1 MNYLAH
7 LLLSPRET
15 HAIVGNLMGDFRKHL
30 KSENLPENLLQGIEN
45 HCRVDKYTDSHPVIK
60 KLKAVFS
67 KERRRFA
74 GIILDVSFDHF
85 LSRHWSLFND
95 ENRTDFIQY
104 VYGCL
109 NQSKS
114 VMPAKMQHA
123 MHYMIEQDW
132 LGSYAELTGIERSLN
147 RMSHR
152 IRFKNNLYG
161 AIDEVKE
168 NDAVLEQGFLEF
180 FPQLQKHI
188 NLQTELL
195 NNQDEV
201 SWNKLGPIVEK
212 PIL

>member
-7 LLLSPRET
+7 LHLSPRKT
-15 HAIVGNLMGDFRKHL
+15 HAIVGNLMGDFRKYL
-30 KSENLPENLLQGIEN
+30 KSDPGNMPEDVLQGIEN
-45 HCRVDKYTDSHPVIK
+45 HCRVDAYTDSHPVIK
-60 KLKAVFS
+60 KLKGVFS
-67 KERRRFA
+67 KQRRRFA

-95 ENRTDFIQY
+95 ENRTEFIQY

-123 MHYMIEQDW
+123 MHYMIEEDW
-132 LGSYAELTGIERSLN
+132 LGSYAKLTGIETSLN

-161 AIDEVKE
+161 AIEEVKDNYAE
-168 NDAVLEQGFLEF
+168 LEQGFLEF
-180 FPQLQKHI
+180 YPQLHSKICQLEEF
-188 NLQTELL
+188 NP
-195 NNQDEV
+195 
-201 SWNKLGPIVEK
+201 GPVQAR
-212 PIL
+212 